1 MAASAD
7 ILRMRVLLC
16 FWNGT
21 KTVMAIS
28 RELDE
33 EHYTVT
39 RAIKG
44 LEEEGLVLRSG
55 ARQLELSAEGQQLA
69 KRYVER
75 MSITVNHLLYEG
87 VDMASARHDAYYW
100 ALYNSDET
108 MAVIR
113 AGEELCRVKYE
124 LQECGS
130 FTGSTLSKMLGN
142 GVYRFPFLVYRETAK
157 RGDIISMANNGF
169 EHPCVLSVR
178 DGVGVLQL
186 KAVDMSARSGKTG
199 FSMKGHVTKLSYYKD
214 GRYVA
219 AEFNR
224 QLLCIPADALNFRT
238 VGEGIGQILHGQ
250 VCLRMQCS
258 VGAIHMPESTA
269 IFTLLV

>member
-1 MAASAD
+1 MAVSAD
-7 ILRMRVLLC
+7 ILRMQVLLC
-16 FWNGT
+16 FYNGT

-28 RELDE
+28 RELNE

-39 RAIKG
+39 RAIKS
-44 LEEEGLVLRSG
+44 LEEEGLIVRSG

-69 KRYVER
+69 KQYSER

-124 LQECGS
+124 LSECGS

-142 GVYRFPFLVYRETAK
+142 GVYRFPFLVYREKAK
-157 RGDIISMANNGF
+157 NGDNISMANNGF

-186 KAVDMSARSGKTG
+186 KVADMSARSGKTG
-199 FSMKGHVTKLSYYKD
+199 IQMEGHVVKLSYYKD
-214 GRYVA
+214 GRYVE

-224 QLLCIPADALNFRT
+224 RTLCIPADVLNFRT

-258 VGAIHMPESTA
+258 VGPIHMPESTA